1 MNNDD
6 GARRSLVQRVVDQHD
21 FWVWIAFLRDCSAA
35 DVEYLFGDPQSPVDL
50 NEWLTNPVD
59 GHKGTIFAFIP
70 LYKPVH
76 LELLI
81 RKYPNRVRWNEWCFQ
96 FKTGAEADGFTK
108 YTPNRVRW
116 DEWCFQFKKN
126 AGADGFTKYTPLGWV
141 CIFES
146 KLKPCRGVALEIL
159 CHCDPCAIAIAD
171 ARDGDFSG
179 VDAFAVFCC
188 RNADDMRV
196 LLQSTHCDRVPLPLI
211 YVMQGRM
218 LVETQPVFPKYPR
231 NDGVLNEI
239 QWYIDWREKCVK
251 CQHAMMWLTKMV
263 PNTWHD
269 LGEPMV
275 ERMCYSYAQHLRD
288 LGMRFRVGVDGVD
301 DYYYADSQERGSRTK
316 RIKKM
321 DTE

>member
-6 GARRSLVQRVVDQHD
+6 GVRRSLVQRVVDQHD
-21 FWVWIAFLRDCSAA
+21 FWMWIAFLRDCSAN
-35 DVEYLFGDPQSPVDL
+35 DLEYLFGDPQSPVNL
-50 NEWLTNPVD
+50 NEWLTDPVD

-81 RKYPNRVRWNEWCFQ
+81 RKYPNRVRW
-96 FKTGAEADGFTK
+96 
-108 YTPNRVRW
+108 
-116 DEWCFQFKKN
+116 DEWCFQFKN
-126 AGADGFTKYTPLGWV
+126 DAAFTTKYTPLGWV
-141 CIFES
+141 CIFAR

-171 ARDGDFSG
+171 PRGGDFSG
-179 VDAFAVFCC
+179 VDAFGVFCC
-188 RNADDMRV
+188 STADDMRE
-196 LLQSTHCDRVPLPLI
+196 LLESTHCDRVPLPLI
-211 YVMQGRM
+211 YVMQVRM
-218 LVETQPVFPKYPR
+218 MMPPQTVFESIAP

-288 LGMRFRVGVDGVD
+288 LGMIFRGGVE
-301 DYYYADSQERGSRTK
+301 DYMCFYDANSQERGSRTK
-316 RIKKM
+316 KIKKM